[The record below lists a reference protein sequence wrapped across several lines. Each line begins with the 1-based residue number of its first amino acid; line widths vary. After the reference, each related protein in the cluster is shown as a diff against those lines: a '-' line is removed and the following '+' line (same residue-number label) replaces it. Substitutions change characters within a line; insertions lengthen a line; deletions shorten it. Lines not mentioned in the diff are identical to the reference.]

1 MTVTDVRKDPE
12 KLTMEVTCEFP
23 ASVEQVWGLW
33 ADPRKLERWWGP
45 PEWPATVTEHDLRPG
60 GRVAYVMRGPD
71 GEQSGG
77 YWDVLAVDPPHRLEV
92 RDGFA
97 TPDGAPNDEMPT
109 MSMVTTIA
117 AIDGGRTRMTTVTTF
132 GSVEI
137 LEQLVEMGM
146 VEGMRAAMS
155 QIEAVLAG

>member
-1 MTVTDVRKDPE
+1 MPITDVRTDPVAIT
-12 KLTMEVTCEFP
+12 LT
-23 ASVEQVWGLW
+23 VESEWDATVDQVWELW

-45 PEWPATVTEHDLRPG
+45 PEWPATVTVHDLRPG
-60 GRVAYVMRGPD
+60 GRVDYVMRGPD

-77 YWDVLAVDPPHRLEV
+77 YWDVLAIDPPYRLEV

-97 TPDGAPNDEMPT
+97 TPDGSANDELPT

-117 AIDGGRTRMTTVTTF
+117 AIDSARTRMTTVTTF
-132 GSVEI
+132 GSIEI
-137 LEQLVEMGM
+137 LEQLTEMGM

-155 QIEAVLAG
+155 QIDAVLAG